1 MLSRLVFGGL
11 MVAVG
16 VLAAMQPPI
25 NAALARRTGVLPA
38 TTVSFIVG
46 ALVLLVLSLLMRQAG
61 GFAGVRDAA
70 WWQLTGGL
78 IGAVFV
84 FATVLFLP
92 RLGAAGLVATLLTG
106 QLAGG
111 MLIDRLGL
119 FGLPQT
125 ALSPL
130 RLMGLALLIAGGLL
144 VIQR

>member
-1 MLSRLVFGGL
+1 MLTRLLLGGM

-25 NAALARRTGVLPA
+25 NAALARRTGPLPA

-46 ALVLLVLSLLMRQAG
+46 ALALFILTLLMRETG
-61 GFAGVRDAA
+61 GFGGVREVP
-70 WWQLTGGL
+70 WWQLSGGL

-84 FATVLFLP
+84 FATVVMIP
-92 RLGAAGLVATLLTG
+92 RLGAAGVVAALVTG

-111 MLIDRLGL
+111 MMIDRLGL

-125 ALSPL
+125 ALSPV
-130 RLMGLALLIAGGLL
+130 RLAGLVLLLVGGLL